1 MRGKSACVPAKEF
14 GGWLLYSYLGHALG
28 MDSSVA
34 DDVLSEEV
42 LSKRTKLKSL

>member
-14 GGWLLYSYLGHALG
+14 GGWLYSYLGHALG